1 MDEDQDFKFFT
12 RFLWN
17 SELVVVIILKFN
29 IRDIQVDASFII
41 FVFKRLL
48 FLKLLNDLIKVNK
61 KVILINTY
69 MTLI

>member
-12 RFLWN
+12 RFIWN

-41 FVFKRLL
+41 FVIKRLL